1 MQGVTRHA
9 TDAMDI
15 GYRHAQPDDVSAI
28 SKVLA
33 DAINALSLRHGFGDE
48 QINPVPPNPYF
59 AFALREEP
67 EGFWVAEGAG
77 EVVGFTHS
85 WMRGPFWFLAHLFIS
100 PGCQGKGVGRRL
112 LDKAL
117 EYGSPAAIANRSLI
131 TFAYNPTSISLY
143 MRSGMYP
150 REPLYAMRGASSS
163 LRARRTHT
171 EAPTHERVGAGQDT
185 LEALSRVD
193 EQVLGF
199 ARELHHRYFLSAPG
213 ASCYLFRNK
222 SAVDGY
228 AYVWTNGRVGP
239 LAVTSPSRFAPV
251 MNAALGLAAA
261 ENTDSVSIIVPG
273 SNEQGVAI
281 ALSEGMRISYPLLLM
296 SAKPFGNW
304 GSYLFLSPAL
314 L

>member
-1 MQGVTRHA
+1 
-9 TDAMDI
+9 MDI
-15 GYRHAQPDDVSAI
+15 GYRHAQPDDVPAI

-33 DAINALSLRHGFGDE
+33 DAINALSVRHGFGDE

-67 EGFWVAEGAG
+67 EGFWAAESGG

-85 WMRGPFWFLAHLFIS
+85 WVRGPFWFLAHLFIS

-117 EYGSPAAIANRSLI
+117 EHGGQAAIANRSLI

-150 REPLYAMRGASSS
+150 REPLYAMRGARSS
-163 LRARRTHT
+163 LLAGRTRT
-171 EAPTHERVGAGQDT
+171 EAPAYERARAGQDT
-185 LEALSRVD
+185 LEVLSRVD

-199 ARELHHRYFLSAPG
+199 ARELHHRYFLSVPG

-261 ENTDSVSIIVPG
+261 ESLDSVSITVPG
-273 SNEQGVAI
+273 CNEQGVAI
-281 ALSEGMRISYPLLLM
+281 ALSAGMRILYPLLLM
-296 SAKPFGNW
+296 SAKPFGKW
-304 GSYLFLSPAL
+304 DSYMFFSPAL